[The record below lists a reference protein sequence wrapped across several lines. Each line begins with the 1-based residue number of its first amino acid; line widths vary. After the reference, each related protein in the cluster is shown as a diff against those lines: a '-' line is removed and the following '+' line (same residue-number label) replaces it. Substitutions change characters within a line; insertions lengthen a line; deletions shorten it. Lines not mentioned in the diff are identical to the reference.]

1 MPSPKNFFFTPPSLQ
16 RHHRQYIANK
26 TPPQIT
32 NSLITSMAGR
42 RKSTR
47 VAKKR
52 AAPEPETTATTSA
65 QAANTTAAAESSP
78 STTATPSNESHLDPV
93 TTAASTTS
101 PSTPIA
107 LASSSVNNSGLDR
120 QADGDT
126 PEASGN
132 RVNRRQVKWSP
143 EMTTVM
149 LRSLVLQI
157 RAGKRSDNG
166 FKAEVWN
173 AVAQA
178 VLSYDDSQRDILNGD
193 RCQGKLDALKKKY
206 DAWKRLQSLSGF
218 GWDAERGVVTAP
230 DSVWD
235 AEILVRTSLI
245 IPLRC

>member
-1 MPSPKNFFFTPPSLQ
+1 
-16 RHHRQYIANK
+16 
-26 TPPQIT
+26 
-32 NSLITSMAGR
+32 MAGR

-52 AAPEPETTATTSA
+52 AAPEPETAATTSTA
-65 QAANTTAAAESSP
+65 NTANTTNTVAAEISP
-78 STTATPSNESHLDPV
+78 STTATSNELQSNPA
-93 TTAASTTS
+93 TTTVPTIS
-101 PSTPIA
+101 PSTSISTAP
-107 LASSSVNNSGLDR
+107 SSVNRSGSDL
-120 QADGDT
+120 QEDGDT
-126 PEASGN
+126 PEASGD
-132 RVNRRQVKWSP
+132 RVNRPQVKWSP

-157 RAGKRSDNG
+157 RAGKRLDNG

-173 AVAQA
+173 TVAQA
-178 VLSYDDSQRDILNGD
+178 VLSYDDSQRDILTGD

-235 AEILVRTSLI
+235 AEILVRISLI
-245 IPLRC
+245 ILQRC